1 MGGQIPR
8 NLGKHRVTYLVSDDG
23 KMRNQTERLAR
34 HCYLQKWPLYGRD
47 RIRKGGGLAADSI
60 KQVPM
65 RRREFVV
72 RLLIS
77 PEQGSVGKVE
87 LFEPP
92 LERPYE
98 RNREIVGSE
107 AAEIR

>member
-1 MGGQIPR
+1 MPGWVMGSQIPG
-8 NLGKHRVTYLVSDDG
+8 NLGKHRVTYLVGNDG

-34 HCYLQKWPLYGRD
+34 HCYLQKWPVYGRD
-47 RIRKGGGLAADSI
+47 RISERSRPAADRI
-60 KQVPM
+60 EQVPG

-72 RLLIS
+72 RLLIR

-98 RNREIVGSE
+98 R
-107 AAEIR
+107 